1 MVHSFTFPQEIIT
14 SIQERLEILE
24 RCLNDANTQDEAI
37 AEIVEL
43 ANSRQISLNQVREEL
58 RQYRYKFD
66 KLDRLLEEFIIKC
79 KQGELALILF
89 VKYNFLLKEIVV
101 DKYWYFGLEKD
112 NRETEKELILAHVNF
127 YQEFKTQ
134 AELDSSYKDD
144 YIVLETLKHVIQSMI
159 KASLKV
165 NVLSEEEINALDLG
179 DITPQET
186 EVMLTSLASTKKWDQ
201 VYRNLA

>member
-14 SIQERLEILE
+14 SIQERIEFLG
-24 RCLNDANTQDEAI
+24 RCLNDANTQDKAM

-43 ANSRQISLNQVREEL
+43 ANSRQISLNQLREEL

-179 DITPQET
+179 DINPQET

>member
-14 SIQERLEILE
+14 SIQERIEFLE
-24 RCLNDANTQDEAI
+24 RCLNDANTQDEAM

-43 ANSRQISLNQVREEL
+43 ANSRQISLNQLREEL

-101 DKYWYFGLEKD
+101 DKYWYFGLKKD